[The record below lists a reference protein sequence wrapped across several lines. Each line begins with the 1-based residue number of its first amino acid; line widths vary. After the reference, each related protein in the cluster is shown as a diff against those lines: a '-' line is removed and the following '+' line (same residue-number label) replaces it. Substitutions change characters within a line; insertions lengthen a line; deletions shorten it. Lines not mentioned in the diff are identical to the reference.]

1 MAGHENH
8 QSDMGAAF
16 TGLIGGAVFIGIVL
30 YAVVLWT
37 NKQFE
42 SHKTEGAAHGAAASV
57 VTPVVG

>member
-1 MAGHENH
+1 MAGHEKQ

-16 TGLIGGAVFIGIVL
+16 MGLIGGTVLIGVVL

-42 SHKTEGAAHGAAASV
+42 SHKTGGATHGATVSAVAP
-57 VTPVVG
+57 TRA

>member
-8 QSDMGAAF
+8 SSDMGAAF
-16 TGLIGGAVFIGIVL
+16 MGLIGGAVLIGVVL

-42 SHKTEGAAHGAAASV
+42 SHKTEGAAHGAAIAVVAPSV
-57 VTPVVG
+57 G